1 MNDWFVT
8 PPPVDLGQLDWV
20 TKHHASAHR
29 QRFLALAAHPEP
41 REGGVLFRLTLDD
54 PAMRALGWRVGDEL
68 AMAVAHGW
76 VAVRRLPPHQGG
88 YVLTSAT
95 TGKKNAELVGTHTAA
110 VARIKDLPTVPP
122 FPATAYQAD
131 QVVIHDGLLF
141 VPLPKAWWDANA

>member
-20 TKHHASAHR
+20 TKHHAGAHR

-76 VAVRRLPPHQGG
+76 VAVRRLPPHQGAMSSPAPPPARR
-88 YVLTSAT
+88 TPSWSA
-95 TGKKNAELVGTHTAA
+95 
-110 VARIKDLPTVPP
+110 PTPQRWRGSRTCRPFHRSRPP
-122 FPATAYQAD
+122 PTRP
-131 QVVIHDGLLF
+131 IR
-141 VPLPKAWWDANA
+141 W